1 MKDFRLRKLLDKTES
16 VALLQGFAELASGSV
31 TLGIAD
37 ERDRWLVAHPAPPG
51 DNSLPRRARR
61 EREAVADDHA
71 VAMPIVIEGEV
82 YGAVYASPAGLP
94 FLPLLHRV
102 IAMLAHK
109 EMVRKSL
116 ARETLDRYREINLL
130 YHIHETIGACLDL
143 DQVVRLV
150 LEESIRILK
159 ADGGS
164 VLLAD
169 ELTGQLRV
177 YGSVGLDVAEAE
189 RHLIGMALSEKVFRT
204 GKPRIIND
212 LQHYIRPGDA
222 AGVQLVSMLSA
233 PFKSGEQVLG
243 VVTLA
248 RTREGEIFTA
258 GDEKLLSALASQAGV
273 AILNAREVEARER
286 KLREQIEAL
295 RIEIDEAKR
304 QREVVAIT
312 ETDYFRYL
320 QENAQKMR
328 ADFDI

>member
-1 MKDFRLRKLLDKTES
+1 MKGFRLRKLLDKTES
-16 VALLQGFAELASGSV
+16 KALLQGFAELASESA

-37 ERDRWLVAHPAPPG
+37 DRGRWLVAYPAPPMDG
-51 DNSLPRRARR
+51 ALAPLTR
-61 EREAVADDHA
+61 EEMLVDGRVAVI
-71 VAMPIVIEGEV
+71 PIVIEGEV
-82 YGAVYASPAGLP
+82 YGALCGSPPHLP
-94 FLPLLHRV
+94 FLPLLGRIIV
-102 IAMLAHK
+102 SLAHK
-109 EMVRKSL
+109 ELVRKSL

-164 VLLAD
+164 VLLPD
-169 ELTGQLRV
+169 ELTGRLRAH
-177 YGSVGLDVAEAE
+177 GSVGLDVAEAE
-189 RHLIGMALSEKVFRT
+189 RHLIGLALSEKVFST
-204 GKPRIIND
+204 GKSRIIND
-212 LQHYIRPGDA
+212 LQHYIRPGDD

-328 ADFDI
+328 ADFDV